1 VEAKIEILHSSDF
14 YQIRNFKCNCTKCNT
29 SGKEYTSAFGMCFVR
44 SGYFEQNVFRKA
56 HEAYTG
62 RVLIAKPGIEHVTR
76 HIDNQP
82 DICTVFHFKDSFY
95 ERVQDQ
101 YNKEIS
107 WFIKNA
113 DIHSVLIQTSPE
125 IDYLHHCILEKL
137 FVYPSDNL
145 LIDDLVIRMV
155 NSIMNVMGNIPKPS
169 VISESMKKYHLT
181 TVEKAKFF
189 ILKHFEKNIS
199 LQQLADHCCL
209 SLFHFSRIFKSIAGI
224 SPHQYLLQIRLQHAG
239 ILLQSTELQISQI
252 GYQCGFNS
260 LEHFTTT
267 YRQRFRK
274 SPSEFRKALI

>member
-29 SGKEYTSAFGMCFVR
+29 SGKEYTSAFCMCFVR
-44 SGYFEQNVFRKA
+44 SGYFEQNVFKKA

-62 RVLIAKPGIEHVTR
+62 RVLIAKPAIEHVTR

-95 ERVQDQ
+95 KRVQDQ
-101 YNKEIS
+101 YIKEIS

-125 IDYLHHCILEKL
+125 IDYLHHRILETL
-137 FVYPSDNL
+137 FVHPSDNL

-155 NSIMNVMGNIPKPS
+155 NSIMYVLGNMQES
-169 VISESMKKYHLT
+169 SMISESLRRYHLV
-181 TVEKAKFF
+181 TVEKAKSF
-189 ILKHFEKNIS
+189 ILQHFEKNIS
-199 LQQLADHCCL
+199 LQQLADHCCV
-209 SLFHFSRIFKSIAGI
+209 SLFHFSRIFKSVTGI
-224 SPHQYLLQIRLQHAG
+224 SPHQYLLGVRLQHAG
-239 ILLQSTELQISQI
+239 ILLQSTKLQVSQISH
-252 GYQCGFNS
+252 QCGFNS
-260 LEHFTTT
+260 LEYFTTA

-274 SPSEFRKALI
+274 SPSEFRKVMV